1 MAYESYHRTA
11 RKEYTCDK
19 CGFPILPGDYYEWY
33 RYTGG
38 GYGLNNP
45 SRFHTKPT
53 CEETK
58 KRAEEKLKKE
68 NVSHG

>member
-11 RKEYTCDK
+11 RKEYACDK
-19 CGFPILPGDYYEWY
+19 CGYPIKPGDYYEWY

-38 GYGLNNP
+38 GYGLCSP

-53 CEETK
+53 CDEAKE
-58 KRAEEKLKKE
+58 RAEESK
-68 NVSHG
+68 